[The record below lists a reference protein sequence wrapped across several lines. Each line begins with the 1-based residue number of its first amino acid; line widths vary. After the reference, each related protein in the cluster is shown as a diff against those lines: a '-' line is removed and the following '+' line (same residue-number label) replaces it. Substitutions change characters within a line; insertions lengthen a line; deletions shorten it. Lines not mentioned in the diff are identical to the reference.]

1 MTDRPRGARRQ
12 FAADLI
18 TLPMTWLAVALT
30 LLAASL
36 IWAAV
41 EGWTP

>member
-1 MTDRPRGARRQ
+1 MSSKPRSARRQ
-12 FAADLI
+12 FAVDLI
-18 TLPMTWLAVALT
+18 SLPITWLAVALT

-36 IWAAV
+36 IWATV

>member
-1 MTDRPRGARRQ
+1 MTNRPRSACRQ
-12 FAADLI
+12 FVVDLI
-18 TLPMTWLAVALT
+18 TFPMTWLAIALT

-36 IWAAV
+36 IWAAI